1 MVLNGIECASHSAQ
15 VILIIIK
22 LEENMQIDNATEY
35 DVTEIQE
42 KIANLKN
49 KNPILE
55 SRVYPMDDQP
65 TNAKI
70 FEKLESIERKLS
82 LIFGDNVL
90 IDGKFQKT
98 GVL

>member
-1 MVLNGIECASHSAQ
+1 
-15 VILIIIK
+15 
-22 LEENMQIDNATEY
+22 MQIDNANDKDIKKLQAE
-35 DVTEIQE
+35 VFKLSKSNPEI
-42 KIANLKN
+42 
-49 KNPILE
+49 E
-55 SRVYPMDDQP
+55 SRVYPMEDQP

-70 FEKLESIERKLS
+70 FEKLEKIERKLN